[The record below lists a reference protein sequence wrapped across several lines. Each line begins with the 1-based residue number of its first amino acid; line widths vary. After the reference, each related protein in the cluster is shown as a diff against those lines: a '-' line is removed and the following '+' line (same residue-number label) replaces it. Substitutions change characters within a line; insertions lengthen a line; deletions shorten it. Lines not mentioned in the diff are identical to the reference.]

1 MNARAVLKSLLQPV
15 DARVPAIFRV
25 AIGLVATLDF
35 TDRLRDAFT
44 FYSSQGLLA
53 PDTGTGSVDLLPSVL
68 LGASASPTRVMI
80 FFVFGFVAL
89 TCFTLGYRTRL
100 AAVLTWI
107 AVFTIQM
114 RNRTIC
120 DGGDTLL
127 RILCFWALFVD
138 LGGRLSLDVWLGRRP
153 AQATVPGLPVRL
165 LRLQLA
171 LVYLTA
177 GLSKSGASWLDG
189 SAVYYA
195 VQSMDF
201 GRPLGVLL
209 AAHPMLARAVA
220 FSTVV
225 IEVAFAPLV
234 LVPLRTTAARALGL
248 ALGLALHVGIALTM
262 RVGIFSWVLPA
273 SYTIF
278 LSPHWIDAALRRVRG
293 RTARAATVAPP
304 VSDGAALDLNVTR
317 RSALFWGALSLQ
329 MGAVVC
335 QLILG
340 KGGGHWAPPVYRE
353 LAALGLSQT
362 WTMFSPEPPKR
373 LNRFSANGVGTDGT
387 QIDVLARA
395 APLLSPDHA
404 LFYSRW
410 FKYRSDLARAEP
422 ADLAAFGRYLCRR
435 YNGETTGAKLARFT
449 LTLHWRELSPPGGVT
464 TPAWQQADVLQQPCL
479 SAAP

>member
-1 MNARAVLKSLLQPV
+1 MNARAVLKSLIKPV
-15 DARVPAIFRV
+15 DARVPAIFRI

-35 TDRLRDAFT
+35 ADRLRDAFT
-44 FYSSQGLLA
+44 FYSGQGLLA
-53 PDTGTGSVDLLPSVL
+53 PDTGTGSMGLLPSVL
-68 LGASASPTRVMI
+68 LGASASPARVMI
-80 FFVFGFVAL
+80 FFVFGFAAL

-127 RILCFWALFVD
+127 RILCFWALFID

-153 AQATVPGLPVRL
+153 AQNTVPGLPVRL

-177 GLSKSGASWLDG
+177 GLSKSGASWMDG

-201 GRPLGVLL
+201 GRPLGVWL
-209 AAHPMLARAVA
+209 AGHPMLARAVA

-234 LVPLRTTAARALGL
+234 LVPLRTTAARAVGL

-278 LSPHWIDAALRRVRG
+278 LAPQWIDAALRRVR
-293 RTARAATVAPP
+293 ARAAP
-304 VSDGAALDLNVTR
+304 VVPLTTDGAALDTNVTR

-329 MGAVVC
+329 MAAVVC

-340 KGGGHWAPPVYRE
+340 KGGGHRAPPVYRE

-362 WTMFSPEPPKR
+362 WTMFSPEPPRR
-373 LNRFSANGVGTDGT
+373 LNRFTANGVGTDGA

-435 YNGETTGAKLARFT
+435 YNGETTGAKLERFT
-449 LTLHWRELSPPGGVT
+449 LTLYWRDIPPPGGASVT
-464 TPAWQQADVLQQPCL
+464 VAPWQQADVLQQPCL